1 MARPTIV
8 DIAQAA
14 GVSKGAVSFALNNR
28 PGVSDATRSRILAV
42 ATELGWV
49 PNAAARSLAGTK
61 AGAIGMVFARPAKT
75 LAVEPFFMQLIA
87 GIESELARESLAL
100 VFQVVEDHEA
110 EIATYRRWAA
120 ERRVDG
126 VLVVD
131 PYADDDRLAPLR
143 ELDLHAVFIGI
154 PPTSEGFAGVWSD
167 MSRSMDA
174 ALTHLLGL
182 GHTRIAR
189 VAGDERHD
197 HVVLRD
203 ADFTR
208 WTTERGLDEC
218 TIKKTDYSVDSGS
231 RATFELLSSDR
242 PPTAIIYDNDVMAL
256 AAVGVAHELGVDIP
270 GRVSLLAWD
279 DSILCSLSHPAITAL
294 HRDLTEFGAAAA
306 SLLLELVAGAPRRR
320 VETPSGTLVVRGS
333 TGPAPSYEEKREA

>member
-14 GVSKGAVSFALNNR
+14 GVSKGAVSFALNDR
-28 PGVSDATRSRILAV
+28 PGVSDATRARII
-42 ATELGWV
+42 ATAAQLGWV
-49 PNAAARSLAGTK
+49 PNAAARSLAGTR
-61 AGAIGMVFARPAKT
+61 AGAIGLVFARPAKT

-87 GIESELARESLAL
+87 GIESELAKQSLAL
-100 VFQVVEDHEA
+100 VFQVVEDHQA

-131 PYADDDRLAPLR
+131 PYAEDDRLAPLR

-167 MSRSMDA
+167 MTVAMDA
-174 ALTHLLGL
+174 ALGHLTSL

-189 VAGDERHD
+189 VAGDTRHD

-203 ADFTR
+203 ADFVR
-208 WTTERGLDEC
+208 WTADHGLADC
-218 TIKKTDYSVDSGS
+218 TIEQTDYSVESGS
-231 RATFELLSSDR
+231 RATHRLLTAQR

-256 AAVGVAHELGVDIP
+256 AGVGVAQELGVSIP
-270 GRVSLLAWD
+270 GDVSVLAWD

-306 SLLLELVAGAPRRR
+306 NLLLDLIDGGAPRR
-320 VETPSGTLVVRGS
+320 VETAPGVLVVRGS
-333 TGPAPSYEEKREA
+333 TGPVTTARGGVMA